1 MPHDRPADE
10 LTPHERYIELAVI
23 LAHALRRLRDRAALS
38 ALPPSGTISE
48 CLEISG
54 KRA

>member
-1 MPHDRPADE
+1 MPHDRPPAE
-10 LTPHERYIELAVI
+10 LTTHDIELAGI
-23 LAHALRRLRDRAALS
+23 LATALRRLRDRVALS
-38 ALPPSGTISE
+38 ASPSSGTVSE

>member
-1 MPHDRPADE
+1 MPHDRPPAE
-10 LTPHERYIELAVI
+10 LTPHERHVELAGI
-23 LAHALRRLRDRAALS
+23 LAAALRRLRDRAALS
-38 ALPPSGTISE
+38 ALPPPGNVSE